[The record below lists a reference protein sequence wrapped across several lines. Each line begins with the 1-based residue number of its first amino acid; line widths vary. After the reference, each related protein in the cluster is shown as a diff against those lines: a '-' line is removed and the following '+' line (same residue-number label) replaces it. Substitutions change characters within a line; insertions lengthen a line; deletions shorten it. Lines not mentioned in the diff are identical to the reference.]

1 MKRMNQ
7 WKRVFLFLVILGLCN
22 MNSNL
27 YVRAETVGKGA
38 RIIIY
43 GESGSARFR
52 LGGAVGGQVKL
63 AAEPTGSKTLS
74 DISFTTSD
82 SAVCSVE
89 KADDYWLVTR
99 LKEGTAVIRMAC
111 RADGDVVVRTLLMS
125 NLTFLDD
132 GMGEFVVGSIRA
144 DATVYWGCSDV
155 EGITSYDTEKKCNV
169 TKDTEVDVVAKCND
183 FYRVELEE
191 GTFGDTE
198 EEWGYVKRRDVY
210 IPMIDLSVEDMVLYE
225 GEHAELNVQIRPEIA
240 TSREVIYQSSNTNV
254 VAVDAG
260 GKVSAMHKGTAV
272 ITVSG
277 REEEEWTAKCRVTVK
292 SYVPVTG
299 IQVVPDKTEIE
310 DGKSGRIRVNIVPA
324 DATVQDY
331 EWNISDESILQ
342 VDGKGRYLARRPG
355 TVTVSVISKEG
366 GFTDSCRITVKEV
379 EAEGI
384 TIQQALSLDAGETV
398 TPVWHM
404 VPANATNKDVIW
416 KIEDS
421 SIARVDKSGRIT
433 GLKQGTTVLHIQTR
447 NGKYAAQCKLTV
459 ELYVSNIWL
468 KNNMIHMTIGDSRKL
483 SARII
488 PERRTKEKIIWRS
501 SDSSVVSVTNE
512 GMIKALKRGK
522 ATVMVYD
529 RYRGAFDYGIINV
542 KANLSRPRL
551 QGASKSKSMKLKWK
565 KVKRATHYAIYRY
578 DGKGKKFKK
587 IKEVSKKTTKY
598 TLKNIK
604 KNTKIRIKALYKKG
618 SQEEYSKYSNQVVY
632 R

>member
-7 WKRVFLFLVILGLCN
+7 WKRALLLLVILGLCIIDG
-22 MNSNL
+22 NL
-27 YVRAETVGKGA
+27 LVRAETVGKGA

-89 KADDYWLVTR
+89 KVDDYWLVKR

-111 RADGDVVVRTLLMS
+111 KAGGDVVVRTLLMS
-125 NLTFLDD
+125 NLTFLND
-132 GMGEFVVGSIRA
+132 GMGEFVVGSIKA

-155 EGITSYDTEKKCNV
+155 EGITSYDTEIKCKV
-169 TKDTEVDVVAKCND
+169 TRDTEVDVVAKCND

-198 EEWGYVKRRDVY
+198 EEWGYVKKNDVY
-210 IPMIDLSVEDMVLYE
+210 IPIMDLSVEDIVMYE
-225 GEHAELNVQIRPEIA
+225 GEQAELNVQIRPEIA
-240 TSREVIYQSSNTNV
+240 TSREVTYQSSNTNV
-254 VAVDAG
+254 AAVDAS
-260 GKVSAMHKGTAV
+260 GKVSALHKGTAV

-277 REEEEWTAKCRVTVK
+277 REEEWTAKCRITVK

-299 IQVVPDKTEIE
+299 IQVIPDKTDVE
-310 DGKSGRIRVNIVPA
+310 DGKSGRIRVNIMPA
-324 DATVQDY
+324 DATVQDF
-331 EWNISDESILQ
+331 EWNISDESVLQ
-342 VDGKGRYLARRPG
+342 VDGKGRYVARRPG
-355 TVTVSVISKEG
+355 TVTVSVVSKEG
-366 GFTDSCRITVKEV
+366 GFTDSCRLTVKEV

-416 KIEDS
+416 RIEDP
-421 SIARVDKSGRIT
+421 SIARVDKSGRVT
-433 GLKQGTTVLHIQTR
+433 GIKQGATTLHIQTR
-447 NGKYAAQCKLTV
+447 NGSFTAQCKITV

-468 KNNMIHMTIGDSRKL
+468 KKNMLDMTIGDSRSL
-483 SARII
+483 SVRIL
-488 PERRTKEKIIWRS
+488 PERRTKEKIVWRS
-501 SDSSVVSVTNE
+501 SDSSVVSVTNV
-512 GMIKALKRGK
+512 GVIKALKRGK

-542 KANLSRPRL
+542 KANLSRSRL
-551 QGASKSKSMKLKWK
+551 QGTPKSKSMKLKWK
-565 KVKRATHYAIYRY
+565 KVKRATHYIVYQY
-578 DGKGKKFKK
+578 DGKTKKFKK
-587 IKEVSKKTTKY
+587 IKEVSKKIQKY
-598 TLKNIK
+598 TWKNIK
-604 KNTKIRIKALYKKG
+604 KNTKIRIKALYKNG
-618 SQEEYSKYSNQVVY
+618 SQKEYSKYSNQVVY